1 MVKRQSSAED
11 RDKEHQFEGLR
22 RASEAVAKENKG
34 NRRELGEPK
43 HYLDPFSTSPT
54 SEGLGFE
61 FCINNAP
68 LFAFHKHDRTYGV
81 MQGCCNSW
89 SCPRCGKQRAKQEYG
104 RIVEGCRTLAKDNEL
119 WFITI
124 TCRGKEMSRGEAD
137 ENYGYWTNK
146 VLDAWRLQSKRTNQ
160 KWAYVQVTER
170 QKRGHPHSHIL
181 TTFRPSDLTSGEV
194 VKWVTDNLGKRRRTL
209 VSAYRSDYIERSVV
223 RAGLGKEYDISQAG
237 QVEAVSRYVAKYMF
251 KDSIFNT
258 EWPKGWKR
266 VRYSQSFPKLPDRV
280 STAFVLIEPDDWRRL
295 AREAVIINAMGE
307 YVADECAAHLRGS
320 DVVILK

>member
-1 MVKRQSSAED
+1 MAERQGSGKNVD
-11 RDKEHQFEGLR
+11 NEHRFEGLR
-22 RASEAVAKENKG
+22 HASEAVAKEDKRS
-34 NRRELGEPK
+34 RREVDAPK

-61 FCINNAP
+61 FCINHAP

-81 MQGCCNSW
+81 LQGCCNSW

-104 RIVEGCRTLAKDNEL
+104 RIVEGCRTLAKTNEL

-124 TCRGKEMSRGEAD
+124 TCRGKEMTREEAD
-137 ENYGYWTNK
+137 KKYGFWTNK
-146 VLDAWRLQSKRTNQ
+146 VLDAWRLQSKRTGQ

-181 TTFRPSDLTSGEV
+181 TTFCPTDITTGEV
-194 VKWVTDNLGKRRRTL
+194 TKWLTDNSGQRRKTL
-209 VSAYRSDYIERSVV
+209 VSAYRSDYIQSSVIRS
-223 RAGLGKEYDISQAG
+223 GLGKEYDISQAG

-266 VRYSQSFPKLPDRV
+266 VRYSQSFPKLPVRA

-295 AREAVIINAMGE
+295 AREAAFVDAHGE
-307 YVADECAAHLRGS
+307 YVADECASHLRGS
-320 DVVILK
+320 DVVIFK